1 MLVLIEWKLS
11 TIYICK
17 YRNTTKQMTKI
28 PLNNCV
34 IISSFDCFYTI
45 SKEIETFY
53 VRYCFII
60 LLINDLFCIPHSS
73 NYFFL
78 FKMIR
83 VLLVQYCDLVSNNE
97 VYFVIEKPFVLTPQ
111 P

>member
-1 MLVLIEWKLS
+1 
-11 TIYICK
+11 
-17 YRNTTKQMTKI
+17 MTKI

-34 IISSFDCFYTI
+34 IISSFDRFYTI

-53 VRYCFII
+53 VRYCFIT

-83 VLLVQYCDLVSNNE
+83 VLPVQYCDLVSNNE
-97 VYFVIEKPFVLTPQ
+97 VRFVIEKPFVLTPQ